1 MKQIISIIQQ
11 KGGVGKT
18 TLTVHLA
25 HELRAQNPSWRIAI
39 ADADP
44 QQSATKWVARGKLT
58 QDVGIEAYTV
68 AADGE
73 GKHLRKELEAID
85 ADVVLVDLPPAIESV
100 SLRAA
105 LYAHLMLVPVGASA
119 LDIEAAKAAIDVCEE
134 AQGLDGSKK
143 FLIVPSKV
151 RSSTAAGRELRTVL
165 SQWGQV
171 SESTW
176 RISMG
181 SF

>member
-25 HELRAQNPSWRIAI
+25 HELRAQNPTWRIAI

-44 QQSATKWVARGKLT
+44 QQSATKWVARGKLS
-58 QDVGIEAYTV
+58 QDVGIDAYTV

-85 ADVVLVDLPPAIESV
+85 ADVDHHSARLHPVRLHH
-100 SLRAA
+100 LRA
-105 LYAHLMLVPVGASA
+105 PDGDDEDVGATRVRSQIA
-119 LDIEAAKAAIDVCEE
+119 CAAM
-134 AQGLDGSKK
+134 AQGHGRVGVGEQRSHRTTHDAASPDHYRVLPVAVDAVLLKDTHDPRRGARRDG
-143 FLIVPSKV
+143 VQ
-151 RSSTAAGRELRTVL
+151 A
-165 SQWGQV
+165 
-171 SESTW
+171 
-176 RISMG
+176 
-181 SF
+181 